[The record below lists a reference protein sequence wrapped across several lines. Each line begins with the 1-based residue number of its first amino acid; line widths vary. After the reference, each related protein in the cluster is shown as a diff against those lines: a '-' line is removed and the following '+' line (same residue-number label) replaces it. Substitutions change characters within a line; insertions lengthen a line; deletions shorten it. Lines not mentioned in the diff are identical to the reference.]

1 MRTEVHITAHP
12 DGRQVFDASGALAVR
27 QTGPHTLHLASTAAG
42 PLGGDTTT
50 LAVHVLRGARLQVH
64 TVAATVVLPGSSRT
78 RWEVH
83 VEDGGKLALLPEPTV
98 ITARAEH
105 RSEVRAHLHT
115 GATLLLTERV
125 QLGRAQE
132 RAGRWTG
139 LLHLDRDGRPLLRH
153 EVKLGPGSPGHD
165 QLATPRALVST
176 LRVPHSQA
184 AAICGTTVLLPLAG
198 GGTLSTE
205 LKARL

>member
-1 MRTEVHITAHP
+1 V
-12 DGRQVFDASGALAVR
+12 
-27 QTGPHTLHLASTAAG
+27 HLA
-42 PLGGDTTT
+42 
-50 LAVHVLRGARLQVH
+50 RGARLQVCS
-64 TVAATVVLPGSSRT
+64 VAATVVLPGSSRT
-78 RWEVH
+78 CWEVH
-83 VEDGGKLALLPEPTV
+83 VEDGGELALLPEPTV
-98 ITARAEH
+98 ITALAEH

-115 GATLLLTERV
+115 GAALLLTERV

-132 RAGRWTG
+132 SPGRWTG
-139 LLHLDRDGRPLLRH
+139 LLHVDRDGRPLLRH

-198 GGTLSTE
+198 GGSLSTE
-205 LKARL
+205 LEARL